1 MMHQRCNGWQDQR
14 APADEDYDS
23 DEGVVATDRGK
34 MHIIMKED
42 GEDIACEARM
52 SSDCSY
58 HCSYGYTVPI
68 GMKAGLGEDLRA
80 RRVHHSM

>member
-1 MMHQRCNGWQDQR
+1 MHRRCNGWQDQR

-58 HCSYGYTVPI
+58 VCSY
-68 GMKAGLGEDLRA
+68 
-80 RRVHHSM
+80 